1 MRYATNGIS
10 GIRPDKPMR
19 VYDAAGDPILGCTFC
34 DTETGE
40 VERPVEIRETTTPKL
55 IREFRPAPLKVV
67 WLRK

>member
-10 GIRPDKPMR
+10 GILPDKPMR
-19 VYDAAGDPILGCTFC
+19 VYDAQGDAVHGCTFC

-40 VERPVEIRETTTPKL
+40 VERPVEIRENTTSRL
-55 IREFRPAPLKVV
+55 VREMRPAPLKIV